1 MPSLTMDLDLAAT
14 YQRRFAG
21 EDAFRDSMWKLLCA
35 RFFQRYVPTDAT
47 VLEVGAGHCEFIN
60 NIAARRKIAVDL
72 SRDTPKFAAAGVE
85 VLTAPSTTMGDI
97 AAESVDVAFASN
109 FFEHLTR
116 ADILET
122 LEELRRVLR
131 KGGRLLILQ
140 PNIRYCY
147 RDYWMFFDHIT
158 PLDDRSVVEAAEAA
172 GFIPVRVVRRFLPFT
187 TKGRLPNSLMLLRVY
202 LSVPLLWRF
211 FGQQSFIVVEVPAR

>member
-1 MPSLTMDLDLAAT
+1 MNLDLAAT

-21 EDAFRDSMWKLLCA
+21 DDAFRDSMWKILCE
-35 RFFQRYVPTDAT
+35 RFFQRHVTADAT

-72 SRDTPKFAAAGVE
+72 SSDTPKFAAPGVE
-85 VLTAPSTTMGDI
+85 VLTAPSTTMDGID
-97 AAESVDVAFASN
+97 AGSVDVAFASN

-122 LEELRRVLR
+122 LKEIRRVLR

-172 GFIPVRVVRRFLPFT
+172 GFAVVRVVRRFLPFT

-202 LSVPLLWRF
+202 LSFPLLWRF
-211 FGQQSFIVVEVPAR
+211 FGQQSFIIVEAPVQ